1 MSDPGHETP
10 RRNVLRRKAST
21 RKQPVEPEEMI
32 LFLERDQLMS
42 DRRRP
47 LPPADVGRRAHA
59 ALWAL
64 RIFVLIVGAMVIYTF
79 CAQL

>member
-1 MSDPGHETP
+1 MSQ
-10 RRNVLRRKAST
+10 KAHS
-21 RKQPVEPEEMI
+21 RIEPEEMVM
-32 LFLERDQLMS
+32 FLERDQLME

-47 LPPADVGRRAHA
+47 LPPAAVGRRAHA

>member
-1 MSDPGHETP
+1 MSEP
-10 RRNVLRRKAST
+10 REDAPPRTAYD
-21 RKQPVEPEEMI
+21 EELVM
-32 LFLERDQLMS
+32 FLERDQLMS

-47 LPPADVGRRAHA
+47 LPPADVGARAHV
-59 ALWAL
+59 ALWTL

>member
-1 MSDPGHETP
+1 
-10 RRNVLRRKAST
+10 
-21 RKQPVEPEEMI
+21 MI
-32 LFLERDQLMS
+32 MFLERDQLMS

-47 LPPADVGRRAHA
+47 LPPADIGPRAHV
-59 ALWAL
+59 ALWTL

>member
-1 MSDPGHETP
+1 MSEPTGSRRDP
-10 RRNVLRRKAST
+10 RRGRI
-21 RKQPVEPEEMI
+21 EPEEMVM
-32 LFLERDQLMS
+32 FLERDQLMS

-47 LPPADVGRRAHA
+47 LPPAEIGTRAHV

-64 RIFVLIVGAMVIYTF
+64 RIFVLIVGLMVIYTF